1 MAAISQKVQENDE
14 SHKAMFKSLE
24 VKIGALEEL
33 IKLNEAPAPKTPI
46 RKESF
51 VEKANESK
59 IMPQLQQAVKNL
71 IRRHSDTKFSEEEAK
86 KLMLQEIRKELN
98 DEKLTERIK
107 TLADE
112 QFAQITQK
120 VGQSKVQFKKN
131 EEIQN
136 KITHVD
142 EELHQAIDT
151 FGSQINAL
159 KSKTK
164 ELVMKQSDTVRS
176 QQETERLNQKMS
188 LKLKQFEKREADI
201 AKVIEQLEEKQ
212 NVSVTEILN
221 VIREIHSDV
230 NKNTISHEELESLKK
245 EVQALEAQI

>member
-1 MAAISQKVQENDE
+1 
-14 SHKAMFKSLE
+14 
-24 VKIGALEEL
+24 
-33 IKLNEAPAPKTPI
+33 
-46 RKESF
+46 
-51 VEKANESK
+51 
-59 IMPQLQQAVKNL
+59 
-71 IRRHSDTKFSEEEAK
+71 
-86 KLMLQEIRKELN
+86 MLQEIRKELN

-176 QQETERLNQKMS
+176 
-188 LKLKQFEKREADI
+188 
-201 AKVIEQLEEKQ
+201 
-212 NVSVTEILN
+212 
-221 VIREIHSDV
+221 
-230 NKNTISHEELESLKK
+230 
-245 EVQALEAQI
+245 